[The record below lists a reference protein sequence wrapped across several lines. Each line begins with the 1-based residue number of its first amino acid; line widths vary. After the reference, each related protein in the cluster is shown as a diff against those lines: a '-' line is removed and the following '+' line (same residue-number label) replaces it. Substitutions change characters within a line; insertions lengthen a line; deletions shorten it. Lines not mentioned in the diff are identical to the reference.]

1 MPGRIVGHPPM
12 LPARCG
18 YLKWANGLHHSCCTP
33 VLPNIEM
40 HDVPLSEVYARMV
53 PLDRLLKYAV
63 DNGVSD
69 VHLKVGAPPSMRVNG
84 ELQHIPG
91 APRLKPEDI
100 DGIVLA
106 LTNNLP
112 KRREE
117 FAEHGETDLAYS
129 VAGLGR
135 FRVNVFRQRGSA
147 SVVMRYVPGDVPM
160 LEDLGL
166 PPVVQRLAEEDR
178 GIVLVTGTTG
188 SGKSTTLAAM
198 INHINHTMSRHVVTI
213 EDPIEFLHRDVKSI
227 INQREI
233 GVDTAT
239 FQSALRRLL
248 RQDPDAIMIGEIRDA
263 ETMETALHAAETG
276 HLVFSTLHTL
286 NSTETIN
293 RIIGLFPPHMQQQTR
308 AMLAGTLKG
317 IISQRLVPKADGS
330 GRAPALEVLV
340 VTNRARDMI
349 LDPAETGRIEEVVKD
364 GEYDGMQTFDQALF
378 GLVTSGQVSLDEAMR
393 AATSRHDFKLMLEAG
408 SARRTAEQF
417 EDTLKVA

>member
-1 MPGRIVGHPPM
+1 M
-12 LPARCG
+12 
-18 YLKWANGLHHSCCTP
+18 HSVRT
-33 VLPNIEM
+33 
-40 HDVPLSEVYARMV
+40 SEVLQRMV
-53 PLDRLLKYAV
+53 PLDRLLTYAV
-63 DNGVSD
+63 ENGVSD

-84 ELQHIPG
+84 SLNPIPG
-91 APRLKPEDI
+91 APRLRPDDI
-100 DGIVLA
+100 DHIVQA
-106 LTNNLP
+106 LTANLP

-117 FAEHGETDLAYS
+117 FAEQGETDLAYS

-147 SVVMRYVPGDVPM
+147 SVVMRYVPGDVP
-160 LEDLGL
+160 LLDDLNM
-166 PPVVQRLAEEDR
+166 PQVVKRLAEEDR

-198 INHINHTMSRHVVTI
+198 INHINHTMNRHVVTI
-213 EDPIEFLHRDVKSI
+213 EDPIEFLHRDVRSI

-233 GVDTAT
+233 GVDTETFAT
-239 FQSALRRLL
+239 ALRRVL

-286 NSTETIN
+286 NSMETIN
-293 RIIGLFPPHMQQQTR
+293 RVIGLFPPHMQQQTR

-317 IISQRLVPKADGS
+317 IISQRLVPRADGQ
-330 GRAPALEVLV
+330 GRVPALEVLV

-378 GLVTSGQVSLDEAMR
+378 ALVKSGDVSLDEAMR

-408 SARRTAEQF
+408 AARRTADQF
-417 EDTLKVA
+417 EETLKVAS

>member
-1 MPGRIVGHPPM
+1 
-12 LPARCG
+12 
-18 YLKWANGLHHSCCTP
+18 
-33 VLPNIEM
+33 M
-40 HDVPLSEVYARMV
+40 HCVRPSEVLHRMV

-63 DNGVSD
+63 DIGVSD

-84 ELQHIPG
+84 SLDAIPG
-91 APRLKPEDI
+91 APRLKPDDI
-100 DGIVLA
+100 DHIVSV
-106 LTNNLP
+106 LTQNLP
-112 KRREE
+112 QRRDE
-117 FAEHGETDLAYS
+117 FAAQGETDLAYS
-129 VAGLGR
+129 IAGLGR

-147 SVVMRYVPGDVPM
+147 SVVMRYVPGNVP
-160 LEDLGL
+160 LLDDLNM
-166 PPVVQRLAEEDR
+166 PQVVKRLAEEDR

-198 INHINHTMSRHVVTI
+198 INHINHTMNRHVVTI
-213 EDPIEFLHRDVKSI
+213 EDPIEFLHKDVRSI

-233 GVDTAT
+233 GVDTDTFAT
-239 FQSALRRLL
+239 ALRRVL

-293 RIIGLFPPHMQQQTR
+293 RVIGLFPPHMQQQTR

-317 IISQRLVPKADGS
+317 IISQRLVPKADGQ
-330 GRAPALEVLV
+330 GRVPALEVLV

-378 GLVTSGQVSLDEAMR
+378 ALVKSGDVSLDEAMR

-408 SARRTAEQF
+408 AARRTADQF
-417 EDTLKVA
+417 EETLKVAS